1 MEPATAQRTRRPAW
15 LAGVAPLAVLAVAIG
30 LFVLLDA
37 PGLNR
42 IGVPQEEL
50 AVERTVLKPGEIQL
64 HVRNDGPDPVRV
76 RQVIVN
82 DAFATFKPTDREIG
96 RLGGSEIDVEYPWI
110 EGENYDVRLLT
121 STGVTIDHTI
131 DAAVETPNAG
141 LDFYGLMA
149 LIGIYVGVIPVAI
162 GMLWLPW
169 LRGVDTRWIRF
180 LLAFTVGLLGFLGVE
195 ALLDGTQ
202 LAGTG
207 AQAFGGAALVW
218 LGAAGAFLAL
228 AGVDAWLRG
237 RRRAGAEAD
246 ADGDG
251 AGAGT
256 GSARGRARRGGAG
269 AADGDGDG
277 DGAGDGA
284 GADARLASAGYRA
297 AFLVALGI
305 GLHNLGEGLAIG
317 SAYAVGSL
325 ALGATLVIGFALHNT
340 TEGLAIVSPVAQE
353 RQARLRRLA
362 LLGLLAGAPAVL
374 GAWIGASA
382 FNPSLA
388 AFMFGIGAGA
398 IAQVVVQI
406 APAIRDRAGRLLH
419 PLAVAGLLTG
429 LAVMYV
435 TGLMV
440 SL

>member
-1 MEPATAQRTRRPAW
+1 MEPVTAQRTRRPAW
-15 LAGVAPLAVLAVAIG
+15 LAGLAPLALLAAAIA

-37 PGLNR
+37 PGLDR
-42 IGVPQEEL
+42 IGAPDERL

-64 HVRNDGPDPVRV
+64 HVRNEGADPVRV
-76 RQVIVN
+76 KQVVVN
-82 DAFATFKPTDREIG
+82 DAFARFTQSNSEIG
-96 RLGGSEIDVEYPWI
+96 RLGGSEIDVNYPWI
-110 EGENYDVRLLT
+110 EAENYDVQLVT
-121 STGVTIDHTI
+121 ATGATIDHPI
-131 DAAVETPNAG
+131 EAATETPDAG
-141 LDFYGLMA
+141 LHFYGLMA

-169 LRGVDTRWIRF
+169 L
-180 LLAFTVGLLGFLGVE
+180 LGVE
-195 ALLDGTQ
+195 ALLEGTD
-202 LAGTG
+202 LAGSG
-207 AQAFGGAALVW
+207 AEAFGGAALVW

-237 RRRAGAEAD
+237 RR
-246 ADGDG
+246 
-251 AGAGT
+251 
-256 GSARGRARRGGAG
+256 
-269 AADGDGDG
+269 
-277 DGAGDGA
+277 AGDDGSRVA
-284 GADARLASAGYRA
+284 ATGYRA

-325 ALGATLVIGFALHNT
+325 ALGATLVVGFALHNT
-340 TEGLAIVSPVAQE
+340 TEGLAIVAPVAQE
-353 RQARLRRLA
+353 QRARLRRLA
-362 LLGLLAGAPAVL
+362 LLGFLAGAPAVL

-388 AFMFGIGAGA
+388 ALMFGVGAGA

-406 APAIRDRAGRLLH
+406 APAIRDGSGRLLH
-419 PLAVAGLLTG
+419 PLGVAGLLTG
-429 LAVMYV
+429 LGVMYL

>member
-1 MEPATAQRTRRPAW
+1 MEPATAQATRRPAW
-15 LAGVAPLAVLAVAIG
+15 LVGVAPLAVLAVAIG

-37 PGLNR
+37 PGLDR

-50 AVERTVLKPGEIQL
+50 AVERTVLKPGEIEL
-64 HVRNDGPDPVRV
+64 HVRNDGADAVQV

-82 DAFATFKPTDREIG
+82 DAFASFSQSDDDIG
-96 RLGGSEIDVEYPWI
+96 RLGGSEIDVDYPWI
-110 EGENYDVRLLT
+110 EGENYDVTLLT
-121 STGVTIDHTI
+121 ATGATIDHTI
-131 DAAVETPNAG
+131 EAAVETPDAG

-149 LIGIYVGVIPVAI
+149 LIGIYVGVIPVGI

-169 LRGVDTRWIRF
+169 VRGVDRRWIGF

-195 ALLDGTQ
+195 ALLEGTDI
-202 LAGTG
+202 AGTG
-207 AQAFGGAALVW
+207 AEACGGAALVW

-228 AGVDAWLRG
+228 AGIDAWLR
-237 RRRAGAEAD
+237 
-246 ADGDG
+246 
-251 AGAGT
+251 
-256 GSARGRARRGGAG
+256 ARRGEDDRAG
-269 AADGDGDG
+269 GRAA
-277 DGAGDGA
+277 A
-284 GADARLASAGYRA
+284 AGYRA

-325 ALGATLVIGFALHNT
+325 ALGATLVVGFALHNT
-340 TEGLAIVSPVAQE
+340 TEGLAIVAPVAQE

-388 AFMFGIGAGA
+388 ALMFGVGAGA
-398 IAQVVVQI
+398 IAQVIVQI
-406 APAIRDRAGRLLH
+406 APQIRDGAGRVLH
-419 PLAVAGLLTG
+419 PLAISGLLTG
-429 LAVMYV
+429 LVVMYV
-435 TGLMV
+435 TGLLV

>member
-1 MEPATAQRTRRPAW
+1 MELASAQRTRRPAW

-37 PGLNR
+37 PGLDR
-42 IGVPQEEL
+42 IGVPQEEIG
-50 AVERTVLKPGEIQL
+50 VERTVLAPDEIRL
-64 HVRNDGPDPVRV
+64 HVRNEGADPVQV
-76 RQVIVN
+76 QQVIVN
-82 DAFATFKPTDREIG
+82 DAFAEFSQSDGEIG
-96 RLGGSEIDVEYPWI
+96 RLGGSEINVQYPWI
-110 EGENYDVRLLT
+110 EGQAYELILLT
-121 STGVTIDHTI
+121 ASGATIDHTI
-131 DAAVETPNAG
+131 DAAVETPDAG

-169 LRGVDTRWIRF
+169 IRSVDARWIRF
-180 LLAFTVGLLGFLGVE
+180 LLAFTVGLLAFLGVDA
-195 ALLDGTQ
+195 ALEGTE

-207 AQAFGGAALVW
+207 AEAFGGAALVW
-218 LGAAGAFLAL
+218 LGAAAAFLAL

-237 RRRAGAEAD
+237 RRGGADPD
-246 ADGDG
+246 APG
-251 AGAGT
+251 AGGD
-256 GSARGRARRGGAG
+256 
-269 AADGDGDG
+269 AA
-277 DGAGDGA
+277 
-284 GADARLASAGYRA
+284 LGYRA

-325 ALGATLVIGFALHNT
+325 ALGATLVVGFALHNT
-340 TEGLAIVSPVAQE
+340 TEGLAIVAPVAQE
-353 RQARLRRLA
+353 RQARLRRLV

-388 AFMFGIGAGA
+388 ALMFGIGAGA

-406 APAIRDRAGRLLH
+406 APAIRDGAGRFLH

-429 LAVMYV
+429 LVVMYV

>member
-1 MEPATAQRTRRPAW
+1 
-15 LAGVAPLAVLAVAIG
+15 
-30 LFVLLDA
+30 
-37 PGLNR
+37 
-42 IGVPQEEL
+42 
-50 AVERTVLKPGEIQL
+50 
-64 HVRNDGPDPVRV
+64 
-76 RQVIVN
+76 
-82 DAFATFKPTDREIG
+82 
-96 RLGGSEIDVEYPWI
+96 VEYPWI

-131 DAAVETPNAG
+131 DSAVETPDAG
-141 LDFYGLMA
+141 LSFYGLMA
-149 LIGIYVGVIPVAI
+149 LIGLYVGVIPVGI

-169 LRGVDTRWIRF
+169 IRGVDKRWIGF

-195 ALLDGTQ
+195 ALLEGTDI
-202 LAGTG
+202 AGTG

-237 RRRAGAEAD
+237 RSPKG
-246 ADGDG
+246 
-251 AGAGT
+251 
-256 GSARGRARRGGAG
+256 GGAG
-269 AADGDGDG
+269 
-277 DGAGDGA
+277 
-284 GADARLASAGYRA
+284 LGYRA

-340 TEGLAIVSPVAQE
+340 TEGLAIVAPVARE
-353 RQARLRRLA
+353 RQPTLRRLA
-362 LLGLLAGAPAVL
+362 LLGLLAGSPAVL

-382 FNPSLA
+382 YNPSLA
-388 AFMFGIGAGA
+388 ALMFGIGAGA

-406 APAIRDRAGRLLH
+406 APAIRDGAGRLLH